1 EGLAYTTTTQ
11 ARGGPDGPDVLSCPD
26 SNAFPNVSPN
36 CKPNQGAA
44 GQLKSGY
51 LFYLSSYFLN
61 GFATVGN
68 SGISWA
74 VGDRGAIER
83 LGGDATTA
91 TLAPES
97 APALGSPQQ
106 SPAPD
111 TTPYQ
116 GQAPAPAS
124 SPGELPP
131 LAA

>member
-68 SGISWA
+68 SGISWG

-91 TLAPES
+91 TLPPENAPS
-97 APALGSPQQ
+97 LGSRQTG
-106 SPAPD
+106 PAPD
-111 TTPYQ
+111 TAPYQ
-116 GQAPAPAS
+116 GQTAGLNA
-124 SPGELPP
+124 SPGEVPP
-131 LAA
+131 RA